1 MMAKMMTKTSTLF
14 GVVLVSASMVGS
26 SVWAQSCSDGK
37 TLNEGRLTVATGN
50 PAYGPWVENDDP
62 ASGKGFEAA
71 VAYAVAD
78 EMGFE
83 NAEVDWVRTSF
94 DEAIQPGEKDFDFNI
109 QQYSINE
116 DRKKVIDFSVPYY
129 TTAVAVVVKEGSDAE
144 GTDPT
149 GSALRGLRF
158 GAAAGTTS
166 QKFLAE
172 VLKPEQ
178 DLLLYDDNADVIAA
192 IAANQID
199 ALVFDL
205 PSALFATAV
214 QIDGGKIL
222 GQFPV
227 EASIEPDNFGLLL
240 AKGNEL
246 TACVDEAIESLRSNG
261 KLAAIESEWL
271 ADGAGVPVIDLSK

>member
-1 MMAKMMTKTSTLF
+1 MTKSSTLISAF
-14 GVVLVSASMVGS
+14 VLGLGLSGH
-26 SVWAQSCSDGK
+26 SVWAQSCADGQ
-37 TLNEGRLTVATGN
+37 TLTDGRLAVATGN
-50 PAYGPWVENDDP
+50 PAYAPWVENDDP

-83 NAEVDWVRTSF
+83 AAEVDWVRTSF

-109 QQYSINE
+109 QQYSINA
-116 DRKKVIDFSVPYY
+116 DREKVVDFSEPYY
-129 TTAVAVVVKEGSDAE
+129 TTAVAVVVKGGSDAE
-144 GTDPT
+144 STEPT

-166 QKFLAE
+166 QKFLAD

-178 DLLLYDDNADVIAA
+178 DLLLYDDNANVIAA
-192 IAANQID
+192 ISANQID

-227 EASIEPDNFGLLL
+227 EASIEPDHFGLLMAEGSGL
-240 AKGNEL
+240 K
-246 TACVDEAIESLRSNG
+246 TCVDEAIANLRSSG
-261 KLAAIESEWL
+261 KLAEIESEWL
-271 ADGAGVPVIDLSK
+271 ADGAGVPVIDLDK

>member
-1 MMAKMMTKTSTLF
+1 MAEMMTKSSIMF
-14 GVVLVSASMVGS
+14 GALLVGASMAGTS
-26 SVWAQSCSDGK
+26 AWAQSCADGR
-37 TLNEGRLTVATGN
+37 TLNEGRVTIATGN

-78 EMGFE
+78 KMGFD
-83 NAEVDWVRTSF
+83 AAAVDWVRTSF

-109 QQYSINE
+109 QQYSINAE
-116 DRKKVIDFSVPYY
+116 RQEVVDFSDPYY
-129 TTAVAVVVKEGSDAE
+129 TTAVAVVVKEGSAAD

-149 GSALRGLRF
+149 ASALRGLRF
-158 GAAAGTTS
+158 GAASGTTS
-166 QKFLAE
+166 QTFLAN

-240 AKGNEL
+240 AKESEL
-246 TACVDEAIESLRSNG
+246 TVCVNQALKELRASGELAEIEST
-261 KLAAIESEWL
+261 WL
-271 ADGAGVPVIDLSK
+271 ADGAGVPVIDLNK

>member
-1 MMAKMMTKTSTLF
+1 MTNSSTFISALVLGAGLF
-14 GVVLVSASMVGS
+14 SS
-26 SVWAQSCSDGK
+26 SVWAQSCADGH
-37 TLNEGRLTVATGN
+37 TLNDGRLTIATGN
-50 PAYGPWVENDDP
+50 PAYAPWVENDDP

-83 NAEVDWVRTSF
+83 DSEVDWVRTSF

-109 QQYSINE
+109 QQYSINA
-116 DRKKVIDFSVPYY
+116 DREKVVDFSAPYY
-129 TTAVAVVVKEGSDAE
+129 TTAVAVVVKGGSDAE
-144 GTDPT
+144 GTAPT
-149 GSALRGLRF
+149 ASALRTLRF

-166 QKFLAE
+166 QKFLAD

-178 DLLLYDDNADVIAA
+178 DLLLYDDNANVIAA
-192 IAANQID
+192 ISANQID

-227 EASIEPDNFGLLL
+227 EASIEPDNFGLLMAEGSAL
-240 AKGNEL
+240 K
-246 TACVDEAIESLRSNG
+246 ACVDEAIESLRSSG
-261 KLAAIESEWL
+261 KLADIESAWL
-271 ADGAGVPVIDLSK
+271 ADGAGVPVIDLDK

>member
-1 MMAKMMTKTSTLF
+1 MAEMMTKSSILF
-14 GVVLVSASMVGS
+14 GALLVGASMAGTAA
-26 SVWAQSCSDGK
+26 WAQSCADGR
-37 TLNEGRLTVATGN
+37 TLNEGRVTIATGN

-78 EMGFE
+78 KMGFD
-83 NAEVDWVRTSF
+83 AAAVDWVRTSF

-109 QQYSINE
+109 QQYSINAE
-116 DRKKVIDFSVPYY
+116 RQEVVDFSDPYY
-129 TTAVAVVVKEGSDAE
+129 TTAVAVVVKEGSVAD

-149 GSALRGLRF
+149 ASALRGLRF
-158 GAAAGTTS
+158 GAASGTTS
-166 QKFLAE
+166 QTFLAN

-240 AKGNEL
+240 AKESEL
-246 TACVDEAIESLRSNG
+246 TVCVNQALKELRASGELAEIEST
-261 KLAAIESEWL
+261 WL
-271 ADGAGVPVIDLSK
+271 ADGAGVPVIDLNK

>member
-1 MMAKMMTKTSTLF
+1 MVKIMTKTSTLF
-14 GVVLVSASMVGS
+14 GVLLVGAALAGNAA
-26 SVWAQSCSDGK
+26 WAQSCAAGK
-37 TLNEGRLTVATGN
+37 TLTEGRLTVATGN

-78 EMGFE
+78 KMGFE
-83 NAEVDWVRTSF
+83 NAAVDWVRTSF

-109 QQYSINE
+109 QQYSINA
-116 DRKKVIDFSVPYY
+116 DRLKVIDFSAPYY
-129 TTAVAVVVKEGSDAE
+129 TTAVAVVVKEGSDAD
-144 GTDPT
+144 GTSPT
-149 GSALRGLRF
+149 ASALRGLRF

-178 DLLLYDDNADVIAA
+178 DLLLYDDNANVIAA

-205 PSALFATAV
+205 PSALYASAV

-227 EASIEPDNFGLLL
+227 EASIEPDHFGLLL
-240 AKGNEL
+240 VKDSEL
-246 TACVDEAIESLRSNG
+246 TACVDEAIESLRASG
-261 KLAAIESEWL
+261 KLAEIETMWL
-271 ADGAGVPVIDLSK
+271 ADGAGVPVIDLNK

>member
-1 MMAKMMTKTSTLF
+1 MTKPSIIF
-14 GVVLVSASMVGS
+14 GALLVGVTMAGS
-26 SVWAQSCSDGK
+26 SAWAQSCAAGK
-37 TLNEGRLTVATGN
+37 TLSEGRLTVATGN

-71 VAYAVAD
+71 VAYAVAE

-83 NAEVDWVRTSF
+83 AAQVDWTRTSF

-109 QQYSINE
+109 QQYSINA
-116 DRKKVIDFSVPYY
+116 DRKKVVDFSAPYY
-129 TTAVAVVVKEGSDAE
+129 TTAVAVVVKGGSTAD

-149 GSALRGLRF
+149 ASALRGLRF

-166 QKFLAE
+166 QKFLAD

-178 DLLLYDDNADVIAA
+178 DLLLYDDNANVIAA
-192 IAANQID
+192 IGANQID

-240 AKGNEL
+240 AKGSEL
-246 TACVDEAIESLRSNG
+246 TACVDEAISSLRENG
-261 KLAAIESEWL
+261 KLAEIESRWL

>member
-1 MMAKMMTKTSTLF
+1 MTKSSTF
-14 GVVLVSASMVGS
+14 FAVLLVGAALTGN
-26 SVWAQSCSDGK
+26 VAWAQSCSDGK
-37 TLNEGRLTVATGN
+37 TLNDDRLTIATGN

-71 VAYAVAD
+71 VAYAVAG
-78 EMGFE
+78 EMGFD
-83 NAEVDWVRTSF
+83 ASAVDWIRTSF
-94 DEAIQPGEKDFDFNI
+94 DEAIQPGAKNFDFNI
-109 QQYSINE
+109 QQYSINA
-116 DRKKVIDFSVPYY
+116 DRKKVIDFSAPYY
-129 TTAVAVVVKEGSDAE
+129 TTAVAVVVKEGSDAD
-144 GTDPT
+144 GTEPT
-149 GSALRGLRF
+149 GSALRALRF

-166 QKFLAE
+166 QTFLAN

-192 IAANQID
+192 IGANQID

-214 QIDGGKIL
+214 QIDGGKIM

-240 AKGNEL
+240 AKGSKL

-261 KLAAIESEWL
+261 KLAEIESTWL
-271 ADGAGVPVIDLSK
+271 GDGAGVPVIDLEK